1 MPTHLWQGQSG
12 GRRAGPR
19 NPNTSYVQRRGAV
32 PSCSHSSGE
41 AEEVQPRDT
50 RHSAAGPIHCVYILM
65 VMRRL
70 LRGQGAGTQ
79 VCAGMS
85 GYGPTVC
92 VLHKEARLRGNWELT
107 LALALFLEPFTGERG
122 KKCACQ
128 FGHMPTGGFC
138 PRGAPM
144 WKSSTQRECPFETAR
159 GLCIG

>member
-79 VCAGMS
+79 VCASMS
-85 GYGPTVC
+85 GYGTTVC

-138 PRGAPM
+138 PRGAPI